1 MAPST
6 PPPSGTAHPST
17 SPATRIT
24 LSPTGTNTPIP
35 TPLHPKATLPLLTAC
50 VFLIGTGEW
59 VMVGLL
65 PTLAA
70 DLNRPLP
77 AVGRLVT
84 WYALVVT
91 VAGPVV
97 TVAVLR
103 LSRRRAL
110 LGLLGVFVVGNAGAA
125 LADGAGMLAAA
136 RVVTALTHSTSFATA
151 LVIAVSAAPAA
162 QRGRAIAVV
171 AAGWN
176 LATVLGAPLGTWI
189 GGRYGWRTTFGG
201 IAALSVL
208 VLIAVALVVRPPE
221 PRTRPA
227 PRAEVRSLLG
237 RDAIRVLAVTVLAQA
252 GLFTLHTYIAPLL
265 DDVSGFSPDAVT
277 LLLAVFG
284 GGALLGNVLDGRF
297 ADRAPQ
303 RALPATLLTLAAVL
317 AALAVAS
324 HARWSAALTVLVLG
338 VVSAVL
344 IPLLQERALAAA
356 PGAPT
361 LITAVTASAFNLGT
375 AGGSA
380 LGGQALGS
388 GLALDDLAWLGGLLV
403 TAAAVLAAVRPGRV
417 PSRAPAAP

>member
-6 PPPSGTAHPST
+6 PPGTVPH
-17 SPATRIT
+17 
-24 LSPTGTNTPIP
+24 P
-35 TPLHPKATLPLLTAC
+35 TPAPPVQPPNSRRSQPHPAAVLATLTAC
-50 VFLIGTGEW
+50 VFLVGTSEW

-65 PTLAA
+65 PGLAA
-70 DLNRPLP
+70 ELRQPLP
-77 AVGRLVT
+77 AVGSLVT

-110 LGLLGVFVVGNAGAA
+110 LALLGLFIAGNAAAA
-125 LADGAGMLAAA
+125 LADGLGTLAAA
-136 RVVTALTHSTSFATA
+136 RMATALTHSTAFATA
-151 LVIAVSAAPAA
+151 LVIAVSTTPAA
-162 QRGRAIAVV
+162 HRGRAISVV

-189 GGRYGWRTTFGG
+189 GGRYGWRATFWG
-201 IAALSVL
+201 IAVLGGL
-208 VLIAVALVVRPPE
+208 VLLAVAALVRPPD

-227 PRAEVRSLLG
+227 PRAEVRALLG
-237 RDAIRVLAVTVLAQA
+237 RGPARVLAVTVLTQA
-252 GLFTLHTYIAPLL
+252 GLFTVHTYISPLL
-265 DDVSGFSPDAVT
+265 GDVSGFSANAVT
-277 LLLAVFG
+277 LLLATFG
-284 GGALLGNVLDGRF
+284 VGALLGNVMGGRL
-297 ADRAPQ
+297 ADRAPE
-303 RALPATLLTLAAVL
+303 RALGATLFVLAAVL
-317 AALAVAS
+317 ASLTLTS
-324 HARWSAALTVLVLG
+324 HTRPTAALTVPLLGLVT
-338 VVSAVL
+338 AVL

-388 GLALDDLAWLGGLLV
+388 GLGLHDLPWLGALVV
-403 TAAAVLAAVRPGRV
+403 TAAAALAAFTRPTTH
-417 PSRAPAAP
+417 PTS